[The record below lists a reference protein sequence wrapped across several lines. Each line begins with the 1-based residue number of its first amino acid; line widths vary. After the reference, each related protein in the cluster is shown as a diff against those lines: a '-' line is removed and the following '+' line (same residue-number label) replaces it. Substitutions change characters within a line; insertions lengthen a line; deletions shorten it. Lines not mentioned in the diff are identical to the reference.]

1 MDTFLNEEDVNI
13 SDKTNISCNF
23 TDGFE
28 LKNNNNSFNKNDKI
42 GFRVILL
49 LMFIIVCTLYILSI
63 SNGIIIPSTNRG
75 IFDFNKYKTHAIIAL
90 IVGCI
95 ILIVDFIIEPI
106 HIIYLMSYIITLN
119 VRTPPFLDL
128 DKYFPNHTKLE
139 NKETFDK
146 IRLETVNILNQKDKL
161 SLTKNTYGNDEIGGG
176 DVQKNNEDGW
186 RIYVVKLGKNNFAE
200 ETMPELT
207 KVLKDIPEVVSCAVS
222 ILPSKKAIPIHVGY
236 SKGVMRYQL
245 GTIVPK
251 DRENVFICV
260 NGEKYNWTEGE
271 GVLFDDTYPHKVYN
285 NTNEDRVVLY
295 MDVIRPFLNPFLD
308 VLNKFVINLVSNSSI
323 AKKEVARTEKQITID
338 TFINH
343 SFPYL

>member
-1 MDTFLNEEDVNI
+1 METFLNDEDVNI

-23 TDGFE
+23 TNGFQY
-28 LKNNNNSFNKNDKI
+28 KDNNNTFNKKDII
-42 GFRVILL
+42 GFRVIIL
-49 LMFIIVCTLYILSI
+49 LMFIIICTLYIFS
-63 SNGIIIPSTNRG
+63 
-75 IFDFNKYKTHAIIAL
+75 FKKYKTQAIIAL

-95 ILIVDFIIEPI
+95 ILIIDFIIEPI
-106 HIIYLMSYIITLN
+106 HIIYLMSYLITLN

-139 NKETFDK
+139 NEETFNK
-146 IRLETVNILNQKDKL
+146 IRLETVNILKQKNKL
-161 SLTKNTYGNDEIGGG
+161 PLTKNTYGNESIGGS
-176 DVQKNNEDGW
+176 DAQKDNEDGW
-186 RIYVVKLGKNNFAE
+186 RIYVVKLGQNNFAKD
-200 ETMPELT
+200 TMPELT

-222 ILPSKKAIPIHVGY
+222 ILPKKKAIPIHIGY

-245 GTIVPK
+245 GMIVPK

-285 NTNEDRVVLY
+285 NTDEDRVVLY

-308 VLNKFVINLVSNSSI
+308 VLNKFVIYLVTNSSI
-323 AKKEVARTEKQITID
+323 AKKEVAKTEKQITID
-338 TFINH
+338 NFNNH
-343 SFPYL
+343 SFPLYQ